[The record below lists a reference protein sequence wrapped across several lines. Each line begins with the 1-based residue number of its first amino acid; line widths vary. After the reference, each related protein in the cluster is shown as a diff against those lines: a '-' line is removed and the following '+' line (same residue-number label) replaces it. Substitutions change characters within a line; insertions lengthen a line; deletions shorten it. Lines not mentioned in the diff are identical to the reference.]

1 MYMASTALHQ
11 LLLLLLV
18 AALPVAMSSCA
29 GEDFPSGRSYVTCE
43 DLPHLGAALHWT
55 YDASEPSLSLAF
67 VAAPAAPGGWVAWGI
82 NPTGSGMVGAQA
94 LVALAGG
101 AANSS
106 APVAVRTYNI
116 TGYSPLGDASTPIA
130 FPATGLAADVGGG
143 GKVRLYATLR
153 LGKGVKKV
161 VNHVWQV
168 GSSVTKG
175 APDMHAMGAD
185 NLASKGKLVL
195 SDGAAASAPAPA
207 GGPSSSGGRNGD
219 GSPLSRP
226 ISGAAH
232 TAGVSAPEVVVLAV
246 LGFLTMPW

>member
-67 VAAPAAPGGWVAWGI
+67 VAAPAAPGGWAAWGI

-106 APVAVRTYNI
+106 APAAVRTYNI

-143 GKVRLYATLR
+143 GKVRRCVEAAEKQLR
-153 LGKGVKKV
+153 LD
-161 VNHVWQV
+161 
-168 GSSVTKG
+168 S
-175 APDMHAMGAD
+175 
-185 NLASKGKLVL
+185 
-195 SDGAAASAPAPA
+195 
-207 GGPSSSGGRNGD
+207 GGLLQQGMYSSGVVTSSLLGSWSPCGGGR
-219 GSPLSRP
+219 R
-226 ISGAAH
+226 
-232 TAGVSAPEVVVLAV
+232 
-246 LGFLTMPW
+246 